1 VSLPPGNPGRPIPA
15 LINAIYLWGLVLS
28 QNKDLLQFES
38 ILASRVATLLGSAI
52 PVTPS
57 HQILQIIQAKLLLV
71 DYFFRIGHFLA
82 GRHEAYSASSLAVA
96 CGLHKIRT
104 AQPMP
109 AFTSFVDQIDLTLQE
124 PRDQIEEGERIN
136 AFWAV
141 FLMDRCLAVAFGPPL
156 VISDMDAPG
165 MQIDTPWPLEM
176 ETYERVRTLGA
187 CVVVESLIPCHFSG
201 PDISKLAY
209 EWDCA

>member
-1 VSLPPGNPGRPIPA
+1 
-15 LINAIYLWGLVLS
+15 
-28 QNKDLLQFES
+28 LQ
-38 ILASRVATLLGSAI
+38 V
-52 PVTPS
+52 
-57 HQILQIIQAKLLLV
+57 IQAKVLLV
-71 DYFFRIGHFLA
+71 GYLFRIGHFPTAL
-82 GRHEAYSASSLAVA
+82 HEAHSASSLAVA

-104 AQPMP
+104 AQPIP
-109 AFTSFVDQIDLTLQE
+109 AFTSFIDRIDLTLQE

-141 FLMDRCLAVAFGPPL
+141 FFMDRCLAVIFGPPL

-176 ETYERVRTLGA
+176 ETYERVGLSTPAYLLK
-187 CVVVESLIPCHFSG
+187 VVDVVSFSG
-201 PDISKLAY
+201 ADIPESAY